1 MFLVNQRPTQNEI
14 RDLAHGHG
22 RGAGENLGKG
32 AGVIRI
38 EVLHEHEGHPRIRRQ
53 TLQQPGKR
61 LQTARRSADADNR
74 KIRCKRRPDTGRRSR
89 T

>member
-38 EVLHEHEGHPRIRRQ
+38 EVLHEHEGHPRIRRE
-53 TLQQPGKR
+53 TL
-61 LQTARRSADADNR
+61 
-74 KIRCKRRPDTGRRSR
+74 
-89 T
+89 